1 MNTPI
6 NQVILGSTPMYS
18 FDDLDTQLAT
28 LEAQRKKI
36 QQMKQMQNQ
45 PVKLIWDDID
55 AEIYPLTEE

>member
-36 QQMKQMQNQ
+36 QQMK
-45 PVKLIWDDID
+45 P
-55 AEIYPLTEE
+55 

>member
-45 PVKLIWDDID
+45 HVKLIWDDID